1 MPTNTRCRCRTS
13 ACSRACAAGPRATA
27 CCRSPPRPR
36 AATASRPTPGS
47 GWGLLTPA
55 HWHVGHD
62 QVNLVDPALLELDE
76 PEARTLHAT
85 LAPLFE
91 DLGWTWH
98 WAGPTR
104 WYVSHPSLAEL
115 PTASIDRVI
124 GRNVDLWLNDHP
136 GVMLVRRLQSE
147 VQMLLYVH
155 PLNDEREAR
164 GAMSVNSFWLSGTG
178 PTQPADQA
186 LPADVVVDDRLRAPL
201 LGDDWS
207 AWAEAWHAL
216 DAGPLRELAD
226 ARRRR
231 RGCRWPASA
240 ARAAG
245 SRRRGRGGR
254 RLLGAARRAAPPPC
268 WRRCD
273 DAPRIHTRDV
283 PPRTAFALEQAGVHP
298 LLARLFAARGVRSAD
313 ELDDAMAQLLPPS
326 TLRGSAE
333 AARLLADAIEQNKRI
348 VVVADYDCDGATAC
362 AVALRGLQMLGANS
376 ARLSYVVPDRQLHGY
391 GLTPHHRRPRLR
403 RRRPRRH
410 APVRRDRACRSPT
423 CW

>member
-1 MPTNTRCRCRTS
+1 MHLVIPFAS
-13 ACSRACAAGPRATA
+13 ALSDAAVQALGTLSLPNLDRLLARWAVVDGDAESEPLDEYALSLPHERLLARLRGWPVQDGLLPFAAEAARADGLAPVTGA
-27 CCRSPPRPR
+27 
-36 AATASRPTPGS
+36 

-91 DLGWTWH
+91 DLGWAWH

-155 PLNDEREAR
+155 PLNDAREAR

-178 PTQPADQA
+178 QAQPAERA

-201 LGDDWS
+201 LADDWS

-216 DAGPLRELAD
+216 DAGPLRALAEGSAD
-226 ARRRR
+226 VRLTLCGERLARTWQPAQRPWWKSLFGARA
-231 RGCRWPASA
+231 PASHA
-240 ARAAG
+240 V
-245 SRRRGRGGR
+245 
-254 RLLGAARRAAPPPC
+254 LE
-268 WRRCD
+268 
-273 DAPRIHTRDV
+273 
-283 PPRTAFALEQAGVHP
+283 AL
-298 LLARLFAARGVRSAD
+298 
-313 ELDDAMAQLLPPS
+313 
-326 TLRGSAE
+326 
-333 AARLLADAIEQNKRI
+333 
-348 VVVADYDCDGATAC
+348 
-362 AVALRGLQMLGANS
+362 
-376 ARLSYVVPDRQLHGY
+376 
-391 GLTPHHRRPRLR
+391 
-403 RRRPRRH
+403 
-410 APVRRDRACRSPT
+410 
-423 CW
+423 

>member
-1 MPTNTRCRCRTS
+1 VQDGLLPF
-13 ACSRACAAGPRATA
+13 AAEAARADGFAPVTGA
-27 CCRSPPRPR
+27 
-36 AATASRPTPGS
+36 

-91 DLGWTWH
+91 DLGWGWH

-155 PLNDEREAR
+155 PLNDAREAR

-178 PTQPADQA
+178 PAQPAERA

-201 LGDDWS
+201 LADDWS

-216 DAGPLRELAD
+216 DAGPLRALAEGSAD
-226 ARRRR
+226 VRLTLCGERLARTWQPAHRPWWKSLFGDRA
-231 RGCRWPASA
+231 PASHA
-240 ARAAG
+240 T
-245 SRRRGRGGR
+245 
-254 RLLGAARRAAPPPC
+254 LE
-268 WRRCD
+268 
-273 DAPRIHTRDV
+273 
-283 PPRTAFALEQAGVHP
+283 AL
-298 LLARLFAARGVRSAD
+298 
-313 ELDDAMAQLLPPS
+313 
-326 TLRGSAE
+326 
-333 AARLLADAIEQNKRI
+333 
-348 VVVADYDCDGATAC
+348 
-362 AVALRGLQMLGANS
+362 
-376 ARLSYVVPDRQLHGY
+376 
-391 GLTPHHRRPRLR
+391 
-403 RRRPRRH
+403 
-410 APVRRDRACRSPT
+410 
-423 CW
+423 

>member
-1 MPTNTRCRCRTS
+1 MHLVIPFAS
-13 ACSRACAAGPRATA
+13 ALSDAAVQALGTLSLPNLDRLLARWAVVDGDAESEPLDEYALSLPHERLLARLRGWPVQDGLLPFAAEAARADGLAPVTGA
-27 CCRSPPRPR
+27 
-36 AATASRPTPGS
+36 

-91 DLGWTWH
+91 DLGWAWH

-104 WYVSHPSLAEL
+104 WYVSHPSLADL

-155 PLNDEREAR
+155 PLNDAREAR

-178 PTQPADQA
+178 PAQPAERA

-201 LGDDWS
+201 LADDWS

-216 DAGPLRELAD
+216 DAGPLRALAEASGD
-226 ARRRR
+226 ARLTLSGERLARTWQPAQR
-231 RGCRWPASA
+231 PWWKSLFGARAPASHA
-240 ARAAG
+240 V
-245 SRRRGRGGR
+245 
-254 RLLGAARRAAPPPC
+254 LE
-268 WRRCD
+268 
-273 DAPRIHTRDV
+273 
-283 PPRTAFALEQAGVHP
+283 AL
-298 LLARLFAARGVRSAD
+298 
-313 ELDDAMAQLLPPS
+313 
-326 TLRGSAE
+326 
-333 AARLLADAIEQNKRI
+333 
-348 VVVADYDCDGATAC
+348 
-362 AVALRGLQMLGANS
+362 
-376 ARLSYVVPDRQLHGY
+376 
-391 GLTPHHRRPRLR
+391 
-403 RRRPRRH
+403 
-410 APVRRDRACRSPT
+410 
-423 CW
+423 